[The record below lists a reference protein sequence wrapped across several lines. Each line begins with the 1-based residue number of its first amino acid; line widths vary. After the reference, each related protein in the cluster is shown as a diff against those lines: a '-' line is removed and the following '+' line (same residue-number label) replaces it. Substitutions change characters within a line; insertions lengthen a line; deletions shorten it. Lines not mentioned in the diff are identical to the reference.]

1 MEHEYV
7 NPLRHAVESETE
19 RLERLQERKEH
30 LSKRYNKIR
39 APHRGYSLALRIY
52 FLGVIIGIIKPYIN
66 AMRITRDKMDKYHT
80 CHERGSHNWGL
91 LSTITVK
98 GIDAFSLTPQELVAI
113 EEANIETTLDANG
126 KEVETKIPIF
136 IHCKDCQAKSK
147 IKDGIIGEAAPS
159 MEEVHKIFREAPPSS
174 EFVIEKIQR
183 AINYI
188 TRTADPYY
196 LAQDGFISRYDSGMV
211 KPTLKTFQL
220 SKAEV
225 DWNREGRKG
234 PVFVTKRLPA
244 DFNMREA
251 VGHYFTKATKSKPT
265 KVRTPS
271 RGMPPKVID
280 YSKVRNARIRDTIS
294 HVEKVLRDGG
304 CVKRKQNLAIHGT
317 AHCYWCDSLLKEQ
330 NDVDATIL
338 HIRNRAAENEK
349 IHKKALE
356 IAKESEEPEVVKDL
370 IRTLADCRGFRK
382 AVNKEDAAEA
392 LRIDPE
398 EMKERKTK
406 SGYKSRKPRKVE
418 EAFSLRDVQRIA
430 QEEGWE
436 NEAMSRIPGTD
447 AYRTRRRL
455 ERMKPKEEV
464 KQEEV
469 APEPKKPRR
478 KLPTHRQKIE
488 EIAS

>member
-19 RLERLQERKEH
+19 RLERLQERKDN
-30 LSKRYNKIR
+30 LSKRYNKIG
-39 APHRGYSLALRIY
+39 APHRGYSLALRIF
-52 FLGVIIGIIKPYIN
+52 FLGVIIGKIKPYIN

-98 GIDAFSLTPQELVAI
+98 GIDAFSLTTQELVAI
-113 EEANIETTLDANG
+113 EKANTQKIDG
-126 KEVETKIPIF
+126 KDKQVPVF
-136 IHCKDCQAKSK
+136 IHCKDCQAKRQ
-147 IKDGIIGEAAPS
+147 IKDGIIREAAPS
-159 MEEVHKIFREAPPSS
+159 MEEIDKIFREAPSS

-188 TRTADPYY
+188 TRTADPYT
-196 LAQDGFISRYDSGMV
+196 LAQDGFINRYDSGSV

-220 SKAEV
+220 AKADV

-244 DFNMREA
+244 DFNILEA
-251 VGHYFTKATKSKPT
+251 VSHYFTKATKSKRPT
-265 KVRTPS
+265 KVRTTTPVAQT
-271 RGMPPKVID
+271 PKVID

-304 CVKRKQNLAIHGT
+304 CVKRKQNQAIHGT

-338 HIRNRAAENEK
+338 HIRNRAAENEE
-349 IHKKALE
+349 IHEKALE
-356 IAKESEEPEVVKDL
+356 IAKESEKPEVVSDL

-382 AVNKEDAAEA
+382 TVNKEDAAEA

-406 SGYKSRKPRKVE
+406 SGYKSRKPREVE
-418 EAFSLRDVQRIA
+418 EAYSLRDVQRIA
-430 QEEGWE
+430 QEEGWD

-469 APEPKKPRR
+469 APEPKKPSR
-478 KLPTHRQKIE
+478 KLPTHRRKIE